1 MQESIDTFFKIDEC
15 TAVCNLN
22 NWSCDDLAD
31 WVSFSDCVPWILLKL
46 LEAKGY
52 SLLVQV
58 PTKDLSFNNIAD
70 VDDLLRVGDSLCP
83 GKFRDVCKTFDT
95 RLDFNEYTEVGN
107 LCDRSLYNIANLILL
122 VEC

>member
-1 MQESIDTFFKIDEC
+1 MEESIDTFFKIDEC

-31 WVSFSDCVPWILLKL
+31 WVSFSDCVPWILFKL

-70 VDDLLRVGDSLCP
+70 VDNFLRVILFVQESSEMCARPSIP
-83 GKFRDVCKTFDT
+83 GSISMNTPKLAIFVTGLFT
-95 RLDFNEYTEVGN
+95 T
-107 LCDRSLYNIANLILL
+107 SPI
-122 VEC
+122 